1 MINIPKIKVILSGYK
16 SPYYPIKA
24 TWTINNITYTAVY
37 ESIDQAK
44 SYFNNRYYNH
54 VLFRGLTE

>member
-1 MINIPKIKVILSGYK
+1 MINIPKIKVILSDYK
-16 SPYYPIKA
+16 SSYYPIKA
-24 TWTINNITYTAVY
+24 VWTINNVKYCAVY

-54 VLFRGLTE
+54 VVFRGLTR